1 MTYFISLNQDISLHS
16 NTYEKIQAN
25 ANQIWK
31 YERYYLV
38 MEYDQRP
45 VLVPPFIIIN
55 HVLCFMRYLCRCLRN
70 CRGREDKN
78 GQDGSSSDRTSKNL
92 IVKGG
97 EGMALSISICQN
109 RSIRIVC
116 SFTNSPGCLAV

>member
-31 YERYYLV
+31 YQRYYLV
-38 MEYDQRP
+38 MEYEQRP

-55 HVLCFMRYLCRCLRN
+55 HVLCFMRYLYRWLTN
-70 CRGREDKN
+70 CRRRRDEN
-78 GQDGSSSDRTSKNL
+78 GQDGSSSDRSSK
-92 IVKGG
+92 
-97 EGMALSISICQN
+97 ALFVN
-109 RSIRIVC
+109 
-116 SFTNSPGCLAV
+116 G